1 MYYVLMFG
9 KQLWGSWL
17 SFVAMLYFR
26 ALTTRVLGCS
36 LPSLMFNHLTHTLTH
51 HIYTCAHTHTHTHT
65 HAPASIDFKKLRKQ
79 ELPSPRTPDADVN
92 VNFFEDFNLVPYEI
106 EQYDLEEDG
115 FDDDF

>member
-36 LPSLMFNHLTHTLTH
+36 LPSLMFNHLAHTLTH

-65 HAPASIDFKKLRKQ
+65 HTHARNS
-79 ELPSPRTPDADVN
+79 EH
-92 VNFFEDFNLVPYEI
+92 
-106 EQYDLEEDG
+106 
-115 FDDDF
+115 